1 MSSGSLTR
9 FKFEKPMACV
19 DGEPLS
25 ASTRAAAHVV
35 ARSRSRRADSRRSR
49 SWPVWLALAV
59 AYCLH
64 GAATPVAAEDPMRQL
79 QAKAIA
85 EDRAAWGHW
94 GLDPKKY
101 TGWKSH
107 SNRLI
112 PIYTFG
118 ISLDGVAGEH
128 SPYRSEE
135 ELQKLY
141 GRVPERT
148 LNPKAG
154 YFDQTGV
161 YKLQQAA
168 VAAGKKY
175 VVLMVFDGMDWQ
187 TTWAAATY
195 RNGKVA
201 YREGRGSGNCFQDYR
216 GVTGDF
222 GYFVSSPFSGSFVA
236 DPNKQTAVAPKGVV
250 FGGYDWRLA
259 GADPW
264 TPGEDLAYLISKSEQ
279 RKQAYTDSAASATS
293 MTAGVKS
300 YNDAINVDSQ
310 GKQVE
315 PIARQ
320 LQRQGYSVG
329 VVTSVPISHATPAA
343 AYANNVTRD
352 DYQDLTRDLLG
363 LPSIAHSDEPLPGV
377 DVLLGTGWGD
387 EFIMDAAQGENFV
400 PGNKYLAKA
409 DRESVD
415 WQKGGKYQV
424 VERTA
429 GVVGATALA
438 DAARDAKKNQRR
450 LFGFFGAPGPAGTA
464 ASHLPFRTADGG
476 FNPAPG
482 VRSKADPS
490 VDPRTGAYFEAN
502 VTENPTLADMASAA
516 LDVLAANPKGFWL
529 MIEAGDVDWA
539 NHDDNLDNSIGAVF
553 SGDDAFRA
561 VTQWAEKND
570 CWDETVVI
578 VTADHGHLL
587 VLDDPEAIAAAGKG
601 APASGGR

>member
-1 MSSGSLTR
+1 
-9 FKFEKPMACV
+9 
-19 DGEPLS
+19 
-25 ASTRAAAHVV
+25 
-35 ARSRSRRADSRRSR
+35 
-49 SWPVWLALAV
+49 
-59 AYCLH
+59 
-64 GAATPVAAEDPMRQL
+64 MREL
-79 QAKAIA
+79 QARAIA

-112 PIYTFG
+112 PIYSFG
-118 ISLDGVAGEH
+118 ISLAGVAGEH

-135 ELQKLY
+135 QLKQLY

-148 LNPKAG
+148 LNPQAD
-154 YFDQTGV
+154 YFDQTDV

-168 VAAGKKY
+168 IAAGKKY

-201 YREGRGSGNCFQDYR
+201 YREGRGSGNYFQDYR
-216 GVTGDF
+216 GVATDF
-222 GYFVSSPFSGSFVA
+222 GCFVTSPYSGSFVV

-250 FGGYDWRLA
+250 LGGYDWRLA
-259 GADPW
+259 GPEPW
-264 TPGEDLAYLISKSEQ
+264 TPGQDLAYLISKSEQ

-315 PIARQ
+315 PIARP
-320 LQRQGYSVG
+320 LQRQGYSIG

-363 LPSIAHSDEPLPGV
+363 LPSVAHPDEPLPGV
-377 DVLLGTGWGD
+377 DVLLGAGWGA
-387 EFIMDAAQGENFV
+387 ESMIDAAQGANFV

-409 DRESVD
+409 DRDQVD
-415 WQKGGKYQV
+415 GQNGGKYQV

-429 GVVGATALA
+429 GVRGATALA
-438 DAARDAKKNQRR
+438 EAARAAKQNQRR
-450 LFGFFGAPGPAGTA
+450 LFGFFGVSGPAGSA
-464 ASHLPFRTADGG
+464 SSHLPFRTADGG
-476 FNPAPG
+476 FNPCAGRQFQDGSRRRPAHRRLSRSERVGESNPG
-482 VRSKADPS
+482 RHGHGRPGRIGDQSQ
-490 VDPRTGAYFEAN
+490 RL
-502 VTENPTLADMASAA
+502 LADDRSRRRR
-516 LDVLAANPKGFWL
+516 LGQP
-529 MIEAGDVDWA
+529 
-539 NHDDNLDNSIGAVF
+539 
-553 SGDDAFRA
+553 
-561 VTQWAEKND
+561 
-570 CWDETVVI
+570 
-578 VTADHGHLL
+578 
-587 VLDDPEAIAAAGKG
+587 
-601 APASGGR
+601 